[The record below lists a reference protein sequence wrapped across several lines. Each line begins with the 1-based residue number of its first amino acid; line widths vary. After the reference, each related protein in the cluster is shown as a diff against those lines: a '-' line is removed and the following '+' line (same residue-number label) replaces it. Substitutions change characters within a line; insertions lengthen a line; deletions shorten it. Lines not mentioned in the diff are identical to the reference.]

1 MDMSEVEGVNM
12 IEQQDHLMNH
22 RLGEEDMNMIER
34 HYHLTNHRS
43 EDMDMVGIHMVEVGV
58 WIRWMSITTR

>member
-1 MDMSEVEGVNM
+1 MDMPEVEGVNM

-34 HYHLTNHRS
+34 HYHLTNH
-43 EDMDMVGIHMVEVGV
+43 
-58 WIRWMSITTR
+58 